1 MAEVSSVQTA
11 PSQYGFGGS
20 MSAVFPSQVIIDVT
34 ELCNLACIHCPHP
47 QFKQS
52 EHYAGRTLDPA
63 CDEAW
68 TWEGIALRRQG
79 AVADARSALSKALEV
94 NPHSSHARR
103 ELIALDEDF

>member
-1 MAEVSSVQTA
+1 MGIAKLETPTA
-11 PSQYGFGGS
+11 FGGS
-20 MSAVFPSQVIIDVT
+20 VAGA
-34 ELCNLACIHCPHP
+34 LAE
-47 QFKQS
+47 FRT
-52 EHYAGRTLDPA
+52 ARTLDPA

-94 NPHSSHARR
+94 NPHSSHAQR